1 MRLYRFELT
10 FCDEPQDVGLFQGLE
25 DALPGNEVMYITKT
39 LFAALP
45 EPEVAEE
52 FSYEPLC
59 CWFTEAG
66 LDKFMEELKFVTAHL
81 AAVGW
86 GVCAAVIE
94 VGSLEYAA
102 YKDADQVVFPVEYL
116 QKCYDLEVIER
127 IEDVKK
133 LLPSA

>member
-25 DALPGNEVMYITKT
+25 DALPGNQVMYITKT

-66 LDKFMEELKFVTAHL
+66 LDKFMNELQIVADHL
-81 AAVGW
+81 AKVGW

-94 VGSLEYAA
+94 DDLECAA
-102 YKDADQVVFPVEYL
+102 YVDADQVVFTVEYL
-116 QKCYDLEVIER
+116 QKCYDLEVIEC

-133 LLPSA
+133 LLPSG